1 MSAYPYILKN
11 NNMENNKNPKLIKN
25 GGEGTNVGRALK
37 WLVKQGKNVSPVVLD
52 LAGDLTGI
60 KQLNALGSAIRG
72 DKNIEPQDKELLL
85 QEMEN
90 DMIEMV
96 EITKRLQMDNEYA
109 ITRLVRPVTYGS
121 MFIMF
126 LACVFFDGNVG
137 EFTIDKAYVPVIQ
150 SLFGT
155 MTIFYFGSRG
165 IEKVMKTFKKN

>member
-1 MSAYPYILKN
+1 
-11 NNMENNKNPKLIKN
+11 MEESKRKN
-25 GGEGTNVGRALK
+25 GGKGTNVGNALR
-37 WLVKQGKNVSPVVLD
+37 WLVKQGKSVSPELLD
-52 LAGDLTGI
+52 LAGNITGI
-60 KQLNALGSAIRG
+60 KQLNSLGTAIRG
-72 DKNIEPQDKELLL
+72 DKNLSEPDKSILL

-96 EITKRLQMDNEYA
+96 EVTKRLSMDNEHA
-109 ITRLVRPVTYGS
+109 VTRLIRPVLTGA

-126 LACVFFDGNVG
+126 LACVFFDGNLG

-165 IEKVMKTFKKN
+165 IEKVMKTFKK